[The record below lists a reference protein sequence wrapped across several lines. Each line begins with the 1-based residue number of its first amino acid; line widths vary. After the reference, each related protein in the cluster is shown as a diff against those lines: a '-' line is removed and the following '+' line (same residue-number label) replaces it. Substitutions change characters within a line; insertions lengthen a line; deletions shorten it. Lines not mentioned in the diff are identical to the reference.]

1 MFSRIANTF
10 GDFRSIKLL
19 GVPPRSSDRVFVD
32 ADAIREALAQI
43 PSREDDYSLY
53 VDLEAVNVVL
63 GDFAK
68 TAVPLSPSIMEEL
81 GIKSIGQ
88 SGVNATSVGR
98 FYIDTAVIYNL
109 LQDNDCILGPDD
121 GLIDAAVLDRELNNL
136 DQEIII

>member
-32 ADAIREALAQI
+32 ADAVREALAQI

-68 TAVPLSPSIMEEL
+68 TAVPLSPSITDEL
-81 GIKSIGQ
+81 GIKNIGQ
-88 SGVNATSVGR
+88 SGFHATIVGR
-98 FYIDTAVIYNL
+98 VYIDTSVIYEL

-136 DQEIII
+136 EQEIII